1 MRALPKNLVLLINAV
16 SQPIALM
23 EDIGHS
29 GFEIYVC
36 YVTNVCMVVSNVSS
50 PPSSNFS
57 ELSGDARHT
66 LLMNRWHPTTMG
78 FTHSPGQR

>member
-36 YVTNVCMVVSNVSS
+36 YVTNVCMVVSNVYKVR
-50 PPSSNFS
+50 SNFS
-57 ELSGDARHT
+57 ELSGC
-66 LLMNRWHPTTMG
+66 TTYIVDESMASNDDG
-78 FTHSPGQR
+78 IQSQYHQR